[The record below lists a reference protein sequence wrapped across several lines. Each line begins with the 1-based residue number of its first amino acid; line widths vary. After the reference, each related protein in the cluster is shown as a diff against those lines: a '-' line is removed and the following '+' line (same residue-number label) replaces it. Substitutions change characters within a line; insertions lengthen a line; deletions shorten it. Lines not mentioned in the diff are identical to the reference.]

1 MKNKRILIM
10 KLSPYNG
17 LNSSTMRMLA
27 MMSGLDLLGYSM
39 DLLTIPLS
47 VSSVE
52 MNMEDYSFLERVN
65 IIFTKPNSVYQAAF
79 SQKSVLRALKPTL
92 RKIYHRLFQG
102 DQTNAIAKTVKIDM
116 LPTKEYDYII
126 AVSDPKSTYDAL
138 LNLLNQGLKTSSIIE
153 YWGDPLAIDMTN
165 KSITP
170 KFILKNRE
178 RKFLRIA
185 DRIIYTN
192 PFTLEAQKQLYPE
205 FAERMIYTPTANP
218 REKLYPNKK
227 QDPFVVGYYGAYT
240 STVRNIMPLY
250 KAAVKLSD
258 VKTYI
263 VGDSDI
269 SLTSTE
275 SVEIRKRSNVQ
286 KLEENT
292 DLFVC
297 VLNLSGTQIPGKIY
311 HLAATNKPILVILD
325 GERKEDI
332 KKYLEG
338 FNRYIMCENEE
349 KAIINAINEVRKSKS
364 TYQPLTA
371 LKAENV
377 AKKIIGLK

>member
-1 MKNKRILIM
+1 
-10 KLSPYNG
+10 
-17 LNSSTMRMLA
+17 
-27 MMSGLDLLGYSM
+27 
-39 DLLTIPLS
+39 
-47 VSSVE
+47 
-52 MNMEDYSFLERVN
+52 MNMDEYSFLERVN

-79 SQKSVLRALKPTL
+79 SKKSILRALKPTL

-102 DQTNAIAKTVKIDM
+102 DQTDAIAKTVKIDL
-116 LPTKEYDYII
+116 LPNKEYDCII

-138 LNLLNQGLKTSSIIE
+138 LNLLNQGLKADSIIE

-170 KFILKNRE
+170 NFILRNRE
-178 RKFLRIA
+178 SKFLRIA
-185 DRIIYTN
+185 NRIVYTN

-205 FAERMIYTPTANP
+205 FAERMIYTPTANL

-227 QDPFVVGYYGAYT
+227 HASFVVGYYGAYT

-250 KAAVKLSD
+250 KAVVQLSD

-269 SLTSTE
+269 SLSSTE
-275 SVEIRKRSNVQ
+275 NVEVRKRSNVQ
-286 KLEENT
+286 KLEEDT

-297 VLNLSGTQIPGKIY
+297 ILNLSGTQIPGKIY
-311 HLAATNKPILVILD
+311 HVAATNRPILVIMD

-349 KAIINAINEVRKSKS
+349 KAIINAIDEVRKNKS

-377 AKKIIGLK
+377 AKKVIGLK